1 MPEIPEIRTRLV
13 LDIILAILPWVVSMY
28 VLYWLESAAIWIPET
43 PHRDKISLAI
53 LALGMGASFLL
64 YSYLARRDRI

>member
-64 YSYLARRDRI
+64 YSYLAKRDRT

>member
-53 LALGMGASFLL
+53 LVLGMGASFLL
-64 YSYLARRDRI
+64 YSYLAKRDRT

>member
-1 MPEIPEIRTRLV
+1 MREIPKTRTRSV

-64 YSYLARRDRI
+64 YSYLAKRDRT

>member
-1 MPEIPEIRTRLV
+1 MPEIPKTRTRSV

-43 PHRDKISLAI
+43 LHRDKISLAI

-64 YSYLARRDRI
+64 YSYLAKRDRT

>member
-13 LDIILAILPWVVSMY
+13 LDIILAILTWVVSMY

-64 YSYLARRDRI
+64 YSYLAKRDRT

>member
-1 MPEIPEIRTRLV
+1 MPEVPEIRTRLV

-64 YSYLARRDRI
+64 YSYLAKRDRT

>member
-64 YSYLARRDRI
+64 YSYPAKRDRT